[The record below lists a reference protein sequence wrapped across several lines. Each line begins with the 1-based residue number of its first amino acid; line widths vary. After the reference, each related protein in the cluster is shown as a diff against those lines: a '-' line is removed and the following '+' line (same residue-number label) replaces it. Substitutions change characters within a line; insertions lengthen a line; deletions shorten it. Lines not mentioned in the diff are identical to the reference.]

1 MISAV
6 FIGSVDFSHAALS
19 HLLNISDVKFVGVI
33 TRASSTFNSDFK
45 SLEQLAN
52 QHSIACQLNE
62 NNCQVTMAK
71 FIRELKPDVVFCLG
85 WSFILKPEVLEIPRF
100 GVIGYHPTKL
110 PKNRGRHPIIWTLAL
125 GLEET
130 ASTFFEMD
138 RYADTGN
145 IISQI
150 ILPVNAE
157 DDARSLYDKLIKTAL
172 TQLTEITS
180 KLNHGPLL
188 STPQASSNAN
198 SWRKR
203 SKLDGQI
210 DWRMPARSIFN
221 LIRALSRPY
230 PGAHCIVDGSE
241 IKIWKSKVVPDGDC
255 EIEPG
260 KVLCSENGHITVKC
274 GIDAIV
280 ILRHEFSSL
289 PDQGDYI

>member
-6 FIGSVDFSHAALS
+6 FIGSVNFSHAALS
-19 HLLNISDVKFVGVI
+19 HLINISDVKFVGVI
-33 TRASSTFNSDFK
+33 TRASSKFNSDFK

-85 WSFILKPEVLEIPRF
+85 WSFILKPEVLEIPRL

-130 ASTFFEMD
+130 ASTFFQMD

-150 ILPVNAE
+150 ILPVNIE
-157 DDARSLYDKLIKTAL
+157 DDAGSLYDKLIKTAL

-188 STPQASSNAN
+188 STPQASSNSN

-203 SKLDGQI
+203 SQLDGQI

-230 PGAHCIVDGSE
+230 PGAHCIVDGAE

-255 EIEPG
+255 AIEPG
-260 KVLCSENGHITVKC
+260 KVLCIENGHMTVKC

-280 ILRHEFSSL
+280 ILQHEFSSL

>member
-1 MISAV
+1 MISAI

-19 HLLNISDVKFVGVI
+19 HLINISDLKFVGVI

-45 SLEQLAN
+45 SLELLAK

-62 NNCQVTMAK
+62 NNCQVAMAK
-71 FIRELKPDVVFCLG
+71 FIRELQPDVVFCLG
-85 WSFILKPEVLEIPRF
+85 WSFILKPEVLEIPRL

-138 RYADTGN
+138 KYADSGN

-150 ILPVNAE
+150 IVPVNSD
-157 DDARSLYDKLIKTAL
+157 DDAGSRYDKLTTTAL
-172 TQLTEITS
+172 SQLTEITS
-180 KLNHGPLL
+180 KLNHGSLL
-188 STPQASSNAN
+188 SVPQAPNNAS

-241 IKIWKSKVVPDGDC
+241 IKIWKSKVISESSID
-255 EIEPG
+255 IEPG
-260 KVLCSENGHITVKC
+260 KVLHVENGHITVKC
-274 GIDAIV
+274 GVDAIV
-280 ILRHEFSSL
+280 LLRHEFFSL
-289 PDQGDYI
+289 PGQGDYI